1 MSGTQQPPG
10 AVRKHNTRGH
20 AKSVSSIDASTG
32 RMNDGVQQRDTS
44 PNLNTSIRTRQK
56 KNASHASVK
65 SKSRKGK
72 KSPENHAEDEV
83 KEQTCAG
90 CKGAVNEHVKAL
102 QCEFCAVWSCLVCT
116 GVPEQVYDLDME
128 NKIPGF
134 VWTCN
139 SCIHAIPTIKNLS
152 QVLGGVKDEQLQ
164 CRSDINTLNTKVDKL
179 ENSIEDKVQQAVEEY
194 RDRENR
200 KFNIIVHQVPE
211 SSLQEAKDRNAEDTN
226 IVNQLLADIGVQEA
240 TVSSVVRLGKRI
252 PDRHRLMK
260 VTLDSVPRK
269 IQALRNAK
277 KLQNTFKW
285 KEVFITPDMTPK
297 EREKNKLLRMELK
310 RRRDAGE
317 DHLVIRKGEIVKMEE
332 GSFRRGSQHQS
343 DHEADNS
350 SSAEESSGEEE
361 GAVAA
366 SDPFRD

>member
-1 MSGTQQPPG
+1 MLIST
-10 AVRKHNTRGH
+10 VVKFEKRKKKVSLSQNGLSLSERE
-20 AKSVSSIDASTG
+20 SV
-32 RMNDGVQQRDTS
+32 V
-44 PNLNTSIRTRQK
+44 
-56 KNASHASVK
+56 
-65 SKSRKGK
+65 
-72 KSPENHAEDEV
+72 
-83 KEQTCAG
+83 
-90 CKGAVNEHVKAL
+90 VN
-102 QCEFCAVWSCLVCT
+102 
-116 GVPEQVYDLDME
+116 
-128 NKIPGF
+128 
-134 VWTCN
+134 
-139 SCIHAIPTIKNLS
+139 AIPTIKNLS

-200 KFNIIVHQVPE
+200 KCNIIVHQVPE
-211 SSLQEAKDRNAEDTN
+211 SSFQEAKDRNAEDTN
-226 IVNQLLADIGVQEA
+226 IVNQLLADIGVQDA
-240 TVSSVVRLGKRI
+240 TVSSVVRLGRRI

-277 KLQNTFKW
+277 KLRNTIKW

-297 EREKNKLLRMELK
+297 EREKNKSLRMELK

-317 DHLVIRKGEIVKMEE
+317 DRLVIRKGEIVKMEE

-366 SDPFRD
+366 SDPFRDQQ